1 MSASGG
7 ILQAEIKTEIK
18 QEPSAQ
24 GAVYK
29 QGAPRLLDFLCFRY
43 KTNDLI
49 NLDPIAIGLK
59 RADDRSRQRTLQVRT
74 YFEGSAAEFQAVV
87 DNGGR
92 VRVTVGEM
100 LQGQTSRLYPRGVK
114 HKDAQQGLTPL
125 DFDIDAVL
133 VNTMVLAEPR
143 STMLFG
149 VGIGSN
155 VLPEAYK
162 EIRDQQ
168 VADLQRELGVKPSS
182 IHIVAHIPAN
192 SKDPRNIPILKEV
205 ANAFNAEAV
214 ARTFGGI
221 VPQHLWAG
229 LISLSPKQCMEMDMH
244 PPPASHEPADPPP
257 GQAKAYN
264 SWVIVPHGHVLSHI
278 CNLPPADLA
287 RYNYAVYQ
295 LRLPSGEP
303 IPFLLMDTWTIHM
316 YATGTAENAI
326 KKMDHRR
333 LADVDVE
340 LFPLTR
346 DTWLNSCR
354 PGEHFA
360 RGRVEFTVV
369 IRYTMFP
376 KNFRQDPTLIPTL
389 SAGFPRL
396 SQAMRNQLG
405 GGAGNTGAGATQVDM
420 RERIAEQR
428 LMARQK
434 TGEGANEGKGKE
446 EEDGDVVMQEATE

>member
-1 MSASGG
+1 MSAAAVAPGVG
-7 ILQAEIKTEIK
+7 NEATAAAAAGQAVSK
-18 QEPSAQ
+18 P
-24 GAVYK
+24 GV
-29 QGAPRLLDFLCFRY
+29 PRLLDLLCHTY
-43 KTNDLI
+43 KTHDLV
-49 NLDPIAIGLK
+49 NLDPLVIGLN
-59 RADDRSRQRTLQVRT
+59 RADDRARTKTLQVRT

-87 DNGGR
+87 ENGGR

-100 LQGQTSRLYPRGVK
+100 LQGQTSRLYPRPVK
-114 HKDAQQGLTPL
+114 YKDAQQGVSPL
-125 DFDIDAVL
+125 DYDIDACL
-133 VNTMVLAEPR
+133 VNTMVLAEPK

-205 ANAFNAEAV
+205 ANAFNAAEV

-221 VPQHLWAG
+221 VPRHLWAG
-229 LISLSPKQCMEMDMH
+229 LISLSPKQCMEMGMH

-257 GQAKAYN
+257 GHAKAYN

-303 IPFLLMDTWTIHM
+303 IPFLLMDTWTLHV

-326 KKMDHRR
+326 KKMDHRK
-333 LADVDVE
+333 LSEVDVE

-354 PGEHFA
+354 PGEHYA

-369 IRYTMFP
+369 FP
-376 KNFRQDPTLIPTL
+376 KSFRSDPTLLPSL

-396 SQAMRNQLG
+396 SQSMRNQLG
-405 GGAGNTGAGATQVDM
+405 GGAGATQVDM

-428 LMARQK
+428 LASRRLK
-434 TGEGANEGKGKE
+434 TADDDDGKGKE
-446 EEDGDVVMQEATE
+446 EEDAEGDVVMHGAAD